1 MSFLLPLDISSCGLD
16 TQRKRMDIIA
26 ANLAN
31 IETTRTK
38 DGGPYRRKMV
48 MMSPKKMD
56 GFDEMLSSHAE
67 GVKIDDIVVDKSPF
81 KKIYNPGHPDA
92 NSEGYLL
99 KPNIDLIV
107 EITNMLMAR
116 RVFEANIAAI
126 KTTKQM
132 ALKAFEI
139 GR

>member
-1 MSFLLPLDISSCGLD
+1 
-16 TQRKRMDIIA
+16 
-26 ANLAN
+26 
-31 IETTRTK
+31 
-38 DGGPYRRKMV
+38 MV

-56 GFDEMLSSHAE
+56 GFDELLSSHAE

-107 EITNMLMAR
+107 EITNMLVAR
-116 RVFEANIAAI
+116 RVFEANIAAM
-126 KTTKQM
+126 KSTKQM
-132 ALKAFEI
+132 ATKALEI